1 MWLWWAEFKLTSEYK
16 LQGRDHNLESDFVS
30 YVCHIQ
36 VKFLF
41 WPAELLLTILHQ
53 RSTPDFKFTDQ
64 QKNPTNQA
72 PKRQKTNQNNSKKTG
87 AFGWKTRFGSEY
99 NLNTDALEK

>member
-1 MWLWWAEFKLTSEYK
+1 MWLWWVEFKLTSEYK
-16 LQGRDHNLESDFVS
+16 LQGTDQDLESDFVS

-53 RSTPDFKFTDQ
+53 RSTPDFKFTNQ
-64 QKNPTNQA
+64 QKNPKPTKPLKDKKQT
-72 PKRQKTNQNNSKKTG
+72 KTTAKKQEPLVG
-87 AFGWKTRFGSEY
+87 KPGSG
-99 NLNTDALEK
+99 LSII